1 MKPFCYAPFV
11 HMYVSNTN
19 KLCCVS
25 NEGGNNKSDMDLKT
39 KWESDYYKKHRKM
52 FLSGIPSPHCDRC
65 IQNEKVGSHSDRLMF
80 EQMYHDK
87 GLILNVDTGTTL
99 GSPID
104 LDIRE
109 NNLCNLRCRMCSPS
123 ASSQLAKESNTSSL
137 INFYG
142 NDVYVSPKVSDD
154 DLDFLLSNIEYGH
167 RIKLLGGEPTIMPEV
182 HNMLDRLIDRNVT
195 DIPLFVTTNVTNNN
209 PTFIRKIE
217 KFSNVYF
224 TFSIDGIGKTVE
236 YIRNPLNWETAV
248 GNMKVYSS
256 IAQQS
261 VLTYTVQAYNLLHIG
276 DFLYWINEFD
286 HNIKPRFEVLT
297 NPEWASYRNIPY
309 NIRKEYLE
317 KLLKSGIINTDISKS
332 TGTLR
337 PVIQRC
343 LEDNTEYDL
352 KSFVNITKRFDVS
365 RKQHIKDYIPQV
377 WEIIQ
382 EDYNDLQ
389 I

>member
-25 NEGGNNKSDMDLKT
+25 NEGGNNTSDVDLKT
-39 KWESDYYKKHRKM
+39 KWEGNYYKKHRTM

-65 IQNEKVGSHSDRLMF
+65 IENEKVGSHSDRLMF

-87 GLILNVDTGTTL
+87 GLILDVDTGTTL

-109 NNLCNLRCRMCSPS
+109 NNLCNLRCRMCSPQS
-123 ASSQLAKESNTSSL
+123 SSQLSKESNVNSV
-137 INFYG
+137 INFHS
-142 NDVYVSPKVSDD
+142 NDVYISPKVTDD
-154 DLDFLLSNIEYGH
+154 ELEFLLSNIQHGQ

-182 HNMLDRLIDRNVT
+182 HSMLDRLIARNVT
-195 DIPLFVTTNVTNNN
+195 NIPLFITTNVTNNN
-209 PTFIRKIE
+209 PTFIQKIE

-224 TFSIDGIGKTVE
+224 TFSIDGIDKTVE
-236 YIRNPLNWETAV
+236 YIRNPLNWETAMN
-248 GNMKVYSS
+248 NMKVYSQ

-261 VLTYTVQAYNLLHIG
+261 VLTYTVQAYNLLHIEE
-276 DFLYWINEFD
+276 FLNWINEFD
-286 HNIKPRFEVLT
+286 HNIRPRFEVLT
-297 NPEWASYRNIPY
+297 NPEWASYRMIPY
-309 NIRKEYLE
+309 GIRKEYLE
-317 KLLKSGIINTDISKS
+317 KLLNSAIINTDISTS
-332 TGTLR
+332 TATLHS
-337 PVIQRC
+337 VIQRC
-343 LEDNTEYDL
+343 LDDKIEYDL
-352 KSFVNITKRFDVS
+352 TSFVDVTKRFDIS
-365 RKQHIKDYIPQV
+365 RKQHIKDFIPEV
-377 WEIIQ
+377 WEIIK